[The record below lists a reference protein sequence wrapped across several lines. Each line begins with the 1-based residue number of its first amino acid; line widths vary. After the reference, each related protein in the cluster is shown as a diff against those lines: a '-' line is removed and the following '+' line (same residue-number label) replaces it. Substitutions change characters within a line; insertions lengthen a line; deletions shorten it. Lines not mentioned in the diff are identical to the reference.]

1 MDRLHSENRSA
12 RVPRHR
18 RTNRRALWVVLP
30 ALLAFLAFVA
40 GCKSKDVNLRSEL
53 RLGYFANVTHAQALV
68 GLANG
73 EFEKQL
79 GTDVKFVPKLFGS
92 GPAAIEAL
100 LAGEVDMT
108 YVGPSPA
115 INGFIRSEGKALRVI
130 AGAVQGGAVFVRR
143 SDVVLNQKE
152 DFSGRRFASPQIGNT
167 QDISLRTFLAQM
179 GHLTKER
186 GGTVE
191 VLPMANA
198 DILTLFL
205 RKELDGAWV
214 PEPWGAILVHR
225 AQGVIL
231 VDERDLWPD
240 GKFATT
246 LLVASQKFLEARPE
260 WAQRIMNVHVELT
273 RWIQDHRQDVGTILN
288 GEIAKYTR
296 KRLDE
301 TILSDA
307 LSRLDV
313 TVDPLESSLEAFFER
328 ARVLGYL
335 KKGNLKG
342 MVDLRFLEKA
352 RATSRTPTNSSVP

>member
-1 MDRLHSENRSA
+1 LG
-12 RVPRHR
+12 
-18 RTNRRALWVVLP
+18 
-30 ALLAFLAFVA
+30 LLAVVFLAN
-40 GCKSKDVNLRSEL
+40 CKTKNPKLKSEL

-73 EFEKQL
+73 EFKKQL
-79 GTDVKFVPKLFGS
+79 GAEVKLAPKLFGS

-100 LAGEVDMT
+100 LADEVDLT

-115 INGFIRSEGKALRVI
+115 INGFVRSEGKALRVI

-143 SDVVLNQKE
+143 SDVVLNRKE
-152 DFSGRRFASPQIGNT
+152 DFSGKRFASPQIGNT
-167 QDISLRTFLAQM
+167 QDISLRTYLAQM
-179 GHLTKER
+179 GHRTKER
-186 GGTVE
+186 GGSVE

-205 RKELDGAWV
+205 RKELDAAWV

-231 VDERDLWPD
+231 VDERELWPD

-246 LLVASQKFLEARPE
+246 LLIASQKCLETRPE
-260 WAQRIMNVHVELT
+260 WVQRMVNAHVELT
-273 RWIQDHRQDVGTILN
+273 RWIQEHPQDVGAILN
-288 GEIAKYTR
+288 QEIARYTR

-301 TILSDA
+301 AILADA

-313 TVDPLESSLEAFFER
+313 SVDPLESSLETFFER

-335 KKGNLKG
+335 KKGNLEG
-342 MVDLRFLEKA
+342 MLDLRYLEKA
-352 RATSRTPTNSSVP
+352 CSTSKTPMKGSVP